1 MIPDA
6 ILVTC
11 YYTLLIF
18 KLYLYTIYIIKR
30 ISRYLWIHLGSVYDG
45 FTLCVEHFTVPRT
58 LREAIFM
65 HGVLY
70 QAAAAK
76 WWHVINGGT
85 HDQPMMYPEMDG
97 L

>member
-1 MIPDA
+1 M
-6 ILVTC
+6 
-11 YYTLLIF
+11 
-18 KLYLYTIYIIKR
+18 
-30 ISRYLWIHLGSVYDG
+30 SRYLGSVYDG

-85 HDQPMMYPEMDG
+85 HDVPRNGWFIIIMFFFFNG
-97 L
+97 